1 MYVVVVNIVHVKYV
15 QTNSFPRRDS
25 DSKLDFVIFMI
36 IISKTQQSSF
46 LLSRKWFKSHINLS
60 RLLPRKIHLGFESGK
75 GIMKPIR
82 FSLFISR

>member
-25 DSKLDFVIFMI
+25 DFVIFMI
-36 IISKTQQSSF
+36 IISKTQQASF

-60 RLLPRKIHLGFESGK
+60 RLLLRKVHLAFDSGK

>member
-25 DSKLDFVIFMI
+25 DGRLDFVIFMI

-46 LLSRKWFKSHINLS
+46 LLSRIMVQKPYK
-60 RLLPRKIHLGFESGK
+60 PFEATASK
-75 GIMKPIR
+75 GT
-82 FSLFISR
+82 FVF